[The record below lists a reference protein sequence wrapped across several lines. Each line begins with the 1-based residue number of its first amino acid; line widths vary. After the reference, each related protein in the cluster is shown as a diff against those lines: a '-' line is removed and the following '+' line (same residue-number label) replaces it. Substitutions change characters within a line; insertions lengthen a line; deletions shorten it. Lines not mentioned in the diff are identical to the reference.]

1 MIVEECSRSAYN
13 LMMRTSTTGSSS
25 LPFATLRAHCQR
37 EKLVML
43 ENIPSILEDQCGLS
57 LDQPIVAG
65 VSGGPDSLCLMSIL
79 RKAGY
84 RVIVAHFNHKLR
96 PDADA
101 DANVVEQTAARLNL
115 PSVVESG
122 DVRLYAEQEKLS
134 VEEAARNMRYRF
146 LMQQAHRFKAQA
158 VAVGHTADDQ
168 VETVL
173 MHFIRGAGLVGLK
186 GMIYRTV
193 IRMFDPQIPIVRP
206 LLDTWRE
213 ETVVYC
219 AANGLR
225 PRHDPSNA
233 SLDFFRN
240 RLRHLLIPTLESYN
254 PRFREVIW
262 RTSRSLAG
270 DYEILARVLDQ
281 AWTECVV
288 EENKEFIVFDSASLA
303 GQPVGL
309 QRNLIQHAISLLH
322 PGDLDLSYATLD
334 RAAGFISEPDVNRH
348 LRMDLTGG
356 IHLLREG
363 FLIYVVPGNVTLPME
378 RWPQMPEDSNTIPL
392 KIPSQVPLS
401 YGWKLNCEQWNITS
415 LALEQAHTNEDPFQA
430 WVDAKGIADALELR
444 VRQEG
449 DRFEPLGMDGHEMKI
464 SDFFINAKLPQ
475 RARDRWPLLCMGE
488 RVVWVPGYRPA
499 HSFRL
504 TEATRQVLYFSMTR
518 N

>member
-1 MIVEECSRSAYN
+1 
-13 LMMRTSTTGSSS
+13 
-25 LPFATLRAHCQR
+25 
-37 EKLVML
+37 ML
-43 ENIPSILEDQCGLS
+43 ENIQSILQDQCGLR

-65 VSGGPDSLCLMSIL
+65 VSGGPDSLCLMNIL

-84 RVIVAHFNHKLR
+84 RLVVAHFNHKLR

-115 PSVVESG
+115 PSVIESG
-122 DVRLYAEQEKLS
+122 DVRAYADHEKLS
-134 VEEAARNMRYRF
+134 LEEAARNMRYHF
-146 LMQQAHRFKAQA
+146 LMRQAHRFRAQA

-173 MHFIRGAGLVGLK
+173 MHFIRGAGLAGLK
-186 GMIYRTV
+186 GMNYRTI
-193 IRMFDPQIPIVRP
+193 IRIFDPELPIVRP

-270 DYEILARVLDQ
+270 DYEILANVLDQ
-281 AWTECVV
+281 AWKQCVV
-288 EENKEFIVFDSASLA
+288 EQNPDFISFEAVALA
-303 GQPVGL
+303 QQPVGL
-309 QRNLIQHAISLLH
+309 QRNLVQRAISLLR
-322 PGDLDLSYATLD
+322 PGDLDLSYATQE
-334 RAAGFISEPDVNRH
+334 RAASFLSEPDANR
-348 LRMDLTGG
+348 RTRIDLTGG
-356 IHLLREG
+356 LQLLREG
-363 FLIYVVPGNVTLPME
+363 FLIYVVSGNATLPMQ
-378 RWPQMPEDSNTIPL
+378 RWPQMPEDTHTIPL
-392 KIPSQVPLS
+392 KIPSQVALAG
-401 YGWKLNCEQWNITS
+401 GWKLSCEQWNIAS
-415 LALEQAHTNEDPFQA
+415 LALEQARSNEDPFQA
-430 WVDAKGIADALELR
+430 WVDAKGISDALELR

-464 SDFFINAKLPQ
+464 SDFFINVKLPQ

-499 HSFRL
+499 HPFRL
-504 TEATRQVLYFSMTR
+504 TDATRQVLYFSMTKG
-518 N
+518 